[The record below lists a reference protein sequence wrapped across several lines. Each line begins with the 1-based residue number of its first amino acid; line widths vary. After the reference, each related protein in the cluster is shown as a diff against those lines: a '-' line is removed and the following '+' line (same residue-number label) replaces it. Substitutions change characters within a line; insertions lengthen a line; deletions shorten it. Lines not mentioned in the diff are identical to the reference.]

1 MKKET
6 TMVHDFY
13 VPCGVDREKKILPRD
28 NLRGYDDCPMASM
41 TTNNCSYQP
50 VCNVP
55 VINYKPKDWYDMAS
69 RHFDI
74 QK

>member
-28 NLRGYDDCPMASM
+28 NLRGYDGCPMASM